1 MTRGMNEASIH
12 QSDQSWSLAWRL
24 AKREM
29 KGSLSKFR
37 IFLSALV
44 LGVAAIGAVGSVAES
59 MRTGIGD
66 NARTLL
72 GGDLEISSR
81 HTAVDEAI
89 FSAAQELGKISS
101 TIEMRAMLRNPS
113 NQERKLVELKAVDDF
128 WPLIGTPKIEG
139 PASLAEGLATGSV
152 LLQPS
157 LMRALSLKVGD
168 KVTLGEAELIVAG
181 TLLSEPDRTVN
192 FGGFGPRVLAS
203 QDTVALTG
211 LIKPGSFISFRSK
224 ILLDDPAQAQA
235 VIAQLSPLLKDSH
248 GRIRDVSSAAP
259 GFDSFIARA
268 EAFLILVGL
277 TALLIGGLGVGSAVR
292 AWLNSRMGVIA
303 TLKCLGAPSL
313 LIYRIYLLQIMAIA
327 AIGVAIG
334 VTIAAIAPAATAS
347 LLAQYIAVPPVVALY
362 PKPLFIA
369 GAFGLLTAFI
379 FTLLPLARAKGV
391 RASQLFRALITPP
404 TGLPPFGV
412 IMRMMLAAIA
422 LTILALL
429 ATADMRLTFGFI
441 GGALGALLLLAL
453 LGEGVM
459 RLMKRLPSPSYVPA
473 RLALSA
479 ITRQGSPLRAII
491 IAFGLGL
498 SVLVAVTLTR
508 HNLDEQITNRV
519 ADKAPDWFFI
529 DIQPDQID
537 RFGKIAL
544 SIDGITD
551 IQTTPMLRARV
562 AGLGGVDA
570 ANIDAPEEVSW
581 ILRGD
586 RAITWQQDMPRG
598 TKLIDG
604 DWWEDNY
611 QGPPVISMA
620 KEPFDEFGLSLGDTV
635 TLNVLGRTITATIVN
650 TREVEWESFS
660 INFVFILSPGLLDK
674 APHSWIATSYADDEA
689 ASDEIEKQV
698 TDAFPNV
705 SAISVKEAVA
715 AATNILDLLG
725 GAIRLTALV
734 TLISGIAVLAGTVAS
749 SEAQRLSD
757 SIILKVL
764 GARRK
769 DILMAWVL
777 EYALLGLL
785 TALCASVIGAAASW
799 ALISGFLNAEFT
811 PDIFVIASTA
821 ISGALATCLLGLFG
835 AWRSLGHRPAPHLRE
850 LA

>member
-1 MTRGMNEASIH
+1 MSVTSFK

-24 AKREM
+24 ARREM

-81 HTAVDEAI
+81 HTKVDETVFATASDFGTI
-89 FSAAQELGKISS
+89 AS
-101 TIEMRAMLRNPS
+101 TIEMRAMLRNPA
-113 NQERKLVELKAVDDF
+113 NDERKLVELKAVDSA
-128 WPLIGTPKIEG
+128 WPLIGAAKIEG
-139 PASLAEGLATGSV
+139 ASSLAEGLTTGSV

-157 LMRALSLKVGD
+157 LMRSLSLSIGD
-168 KVTLGEAELIVAG
+168 KVKLGEAELTVAG
-181 TLLSEPDRTVN
+181 TLVSEPDRTVN
-192 FGGFGPRVLAS
+192 FGGFGPRVLLSS
-203 QDTVALTG
+203 QTVALTG
-211 LIKPGSFISFRSK
+211 LIKPGSFISFKSR
-224 ILLDDPAQAQA
+224 ILLDNPLDSPKA
-235 VIAQLSPLLKDSH
+235 VEVLTPLLKQTH
-248 GRIRDVSSAAP
+248 GRIRDTSSAAP
-259 GFDSFIARA
+259 GFDAFIARA

-292 AWLNSRMGVIA
+292 AWLQSRMGVIA
-303 TLKCLGAPSL
+303 TLKCLGAPSQ

-347 LLAQYIAVPPVVALY
+347 ILSQYIAVPPVIAIF

-379 FTLLPLARAKGV
+379 FTLLPLSRARSV

-412 IMRMMLAAIA
+412 VVRMICAGIA
-422 LTILALL
+422 LTLLALL
-429 ATADMRLTFGFI
+429 ATADTMLTFGFI
-441 GGALGALLLLAL
+441 SGALGALCLLAL

-459 RLMKRLPSPSYVPA
+459 RIMRRLPSPSYVPA

-508 HNLDEQITNRV
+508 HNLDQQLSSRV

-537 RFGKIAL
+537 RFDAL
-544 SIDGITD
+544 TASIDGITKV
-551 IQTTPMLRARV
+551 QKTPMLRGRV
-562 AGLGGVDA
+562 SNMAGVDA
-570 ANIDAPEEVSW
+570 ADIDAPEGEEW

-586 RAITWQQDMPRG
+586 RAITWQDAPQSG
-598 TKLIDG
+598 TTIIDG
-604 DWWEDNY
+604 QWWAPDY
-611 QGPPVISMA
+611 QGPPLISMA
-620 KEPFDEFGLSLGDTV
+620 KDAFDAFGLSLGDRV
-635 TLNVLGRTITATIVN
+635 SINVLGRDITATIAN
-650 TREVEWESFS
+650 TRKVEWESFS
-660 INFVFILSPGLLDK
+660 INFVFVLSPGVLDK
-674 APHSWIATSYADDEA
+674 APHSWIATTYADDEGA
-689 ASDEIEKQV
+689 IDTAERVI

-769 DILMAWVL
+769 DILMAWML

-785 TALCASVIGAAASW
+785 TALCASLIGTAASA
-799 ALISGFLNAEFT
+799 ALITGFLRAEFT
-811 PDIFVIASTA
+811 PDILVIASTA
-821 ISGALATCLLGLFG
+821 ITGAVATCLLGLFG
-835 AWRSLGHRPAPHLRE
+835 AWRSLGHRPAPHLRD